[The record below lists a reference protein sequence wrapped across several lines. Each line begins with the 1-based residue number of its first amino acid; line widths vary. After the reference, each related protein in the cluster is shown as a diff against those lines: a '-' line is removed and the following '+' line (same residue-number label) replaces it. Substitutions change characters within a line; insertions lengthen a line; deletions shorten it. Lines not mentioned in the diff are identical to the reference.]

1 MRTYAVVVRS
11 ARRAGAIT
19 VALGAAVVILGS
31 SMAWLR
37 TGARRRSSYDVFAL
51 VDRLGFA
58 PDGLVGWAV
67 RLWPVVP
74 LLVITAAVLAWQPRQ
89 WALLV
94 AAGVAGTYAGGVALA
109 VATAD
114 SPSLLQIGA
123 GPTVTAIGAALVVV
137 GAAITCFATFRAH
150 GDS

>member
-1 MRTYAVVVRS
+1 MST

-19 VALGAAVVILGS
+19 VGVGAAVVILGS

-37 TGARRRSSYDVFAL
+37 TGSRRRSSYDVFAL

-58 PDGLVGWAV
+58 PGGLVGWAV

-74 LLVITAAVLAWQPRQ
+74 LLVVIAAVLAWQSRRWPLMLA
-89 WALLV
+89 AL
-94 AAGVAGTYAGGVALA
+94 VAGTYAGGVALA

-114 SPSLLQIGA
+114 APRLLKVGA
-123 GPTVTAIGAALVVV
+123 GPAVTAVGAALVVV
-137 GAAITCFATFRAH
+137 GAAISGFATFRVH